1 MGEWKDLDVSGFDIN
16 LNDRLTILEEQ
27 YELVEYYYTV
37 TSGTTGTVSIPTGYT
52 IEMDRFTNGIDAIVA
67 KEGTDGKPTDE
78 AVYTSLGVI
87 ISTTLAANGAYVFSG
102 IPSGYNVCIV
112 YYLKGQRKY
121 RNNLVF
127 NNILG
132 STEYNPNPTIET
144 VRFGI
149 NPTVVAQTGLTYWD
163 ATDKTLA
170 TTLDATAGVILQHGQ
185 EIHIRCVNKSGVDID
200 NGKVV
205 YIFDAQGNRPSI
217 KLARAD
223 SFSTACI
230 IGVTTQS
237 ITNNNEGYVTV
248 FGIVRDVNTST
259 FSDGGTLY
267 LSTSSA
273 GEMTITAPTSPNFIV
288 TIGKSLNTTNS
299 GSIFVHPDM
308 PLSTDGTLGGD
319 SNLYAI
325 TEKAAK
331 TYSVTGSGTTN
342 KVPKFTATKTL
353 GNSNIEDTGTVVKIP
368 VVTNIGDGGTTN
380 YSQFES
386 TGFVKHV
393 GSSKYWVDIDFPIIV
408 RTTGIGIP
416 VLTTFNGNLTMPLWA
431 VNDFNQC
438 ESQEF
443 IHAWEEGS
451 TCYWHLHLNTN
462 GSDINNRYVRF
473 ELEYGYTDSNSTWTF
488 PPVVTTADLLI
499 PANTPTK
506 TQIVMPLA
514 NFTPTGT
521 KIGGHSIA
529 RLKRVASVG
538 TAPTNNP
545 WIPMLQLHI
554 LCDTGGSRNMTSK

>member
-67 KEGTDGKPTDE
+67 KEGTDSRPTDE

-87 ISTTLAANGAYVFSG
+87 ISTTLAANGNYVFSG

-121 RNNLVF
+121 RSNLVYNNLA
-127 NNILG
+127 
-132 STEYNPNPTIET
+132 NPDEFIP
-144 VRFGI
+144 I
-149 NPTVVAQTGLTYWD
+149 NP
-163 ATDKTLA
+163 
-170 TTLDATAGVILQHGQ
+170 I
-185 EIHIRCVNKSGVDID
+185 
-200 NGKVV
+200 
-205 YIFDAQGNRPSI
+205 
-217 KLARAD
+217 
-223 SFSTACI
+223 
-230 IGVTTQS
+230 
-237 ITNNNEGYVTV
+237 
-248 FGIVRDVNTST
+248 
-259 FSDGGTLY
+259 
-267 LSTSSA
+267 
-273 GEMTITAPTSPNFIV
+273 
-288 TIGKSLNTTNS
+288 
-299 GSIFVHPDM
+299 
-308 PLSTDGTLGGD
+308 
-319 SNLYAI
+319 
-325 TEKAAK
+325 
-331 TYSVTGSGTTN
+331 TGSGTTN
-342 KVPKFTATKTL
+342 KVPKFTASKTL
-353 GNSNIEDTGTVVKIP
+353 GNSNIEDTGTIVKIP

-408 RTTGIGIP
+408 RTTGTGIP
-416 VLTTFNGNLTMPLWA
+416 TLTAFNGNLTMPLWA
-431 VNDFNQC
+431 VNDFNMC

-462 GSDINNRYVRF
+462 GVDITNRYVRF
-473 ELEYGYTDSNSTWTF
+473 ELEYGYTDGNGLWTF
-488 PPVVTTADLLI
+488 PAVVTTSDILI
-499 PANTPTK
+499 PANTPSK
-506 TQIVMPLA
+506 TQIIMSLA
-514 NFTPTGT
+514 NFTPTGS
-521 KIGGHSIA
+521 KIGGHAIA